1 MGGRGEAPCLMAS
14 LSTLLELFCASHTS
28 FESLGRCFA
37 SHEVPGHCTCTP
49 VYQSSSLSICYRS
62 LGMSQYHCMNTKQQE
77 FFQQIR
83 FGLPATGAV
92 RRTFG
97 DPCVTRAW
105 HSKNDSGPSVCFK
118 SGRDAESRLRICHCR
133 SVACL
138 SFRFKIPSQS
148 RAPDVILWASQTS
161 VAHDRAEEKG
171 SAALD

>member
-1 MGGRGEAPCLMAS
+1 
-14 LSTLLELFCASHTS
+14 
-28 FESLGRCFA
+28 
-37 SHEVPGHCTCTP
+37 
-49 VYQSSSLSICYRS
+49 
-62 LGMSQYHCMNTKQQE
+62 MSQYHCMNTKQQE

-138 SFRFKIPSQS
+138 SFRFSESSNFENISFDLVAELGTGRGVLYFHAPLGYVVHSVPRNSISIS
-148 RAPDVILWASQTS
+148 RTGRHPMGFSDECGTRQGRGEGFRST
-161 VAHDRAEEKG
+161 R
-171 SAALD
+171 